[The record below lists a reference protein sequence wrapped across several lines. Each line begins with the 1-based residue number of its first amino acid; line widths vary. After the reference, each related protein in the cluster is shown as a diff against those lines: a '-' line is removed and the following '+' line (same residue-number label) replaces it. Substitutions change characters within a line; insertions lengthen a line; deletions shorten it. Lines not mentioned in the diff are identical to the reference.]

1 MYTLLFDKE
10 FKKDISKLDN
20 LTRDRILRKVF
31 ELEKIP
37 ELGKHLIGIDIW
49 SLRVGKYRVLY
60 KIKEKELQV
69 LVLTVEHRK
78 NIYENLGRYR

>member
-1 MYTLLFDKE
+1 MYALLFDKE
-10 FKKDISKLDN
+10 FKKDLSKLDK
-20 LTRDRILRKVF
+20 LIRDRILRKVF
-31 ELEKIP
+31 ELENIP

-60 KIKEKELQV
+60 KIKEKELQI

-78 NIYENLGRYR
+78 KVYDKLKG

>member
-1 MYTLLFDKE
+1 MYELLFDKQ
-10 FKKDISKLDN
+10 FKKDISKLDKS
-20 LTRDRILRKVF
+20 TRNRILKKIF

-49 SLRVGKYRVLY
+49 SLRINKYRVLY
-60 KIKEKELQV
+60 KIKKKELQV

-78 NIYENLGRYR
+78 KVYNKFRF